1 VGDTIDQ
8 VAEYQSA
15 IAGPCFRSS
24 SLPTINELE
33 AKGDEMTLSVELL
46 GDLSRR
52 REEILAGGGADKLAQ
67 RRAKGLMTARDRLD
81 ALFEEATFQEFGA
94 HIQHSARHFG
104 MEGKVLPA
112 DGVVTGTGYVGGRL
126 VSAFSQDFT
135 VVGGSLG
142 KMHAKK
148 IVMLMHQAAK
158 LGSPIVAFKDSAG
171 ARIQE
176 GVDALS
182 GYGDV
187 FYMNV
192 FLSGVVPQI
201 AVVCGPC
208 AGGASYSPALMDFI
222 VMTRKNA
229 YMFITGPEVI
239 KAVTGKAVTMEEVGS
254 ADMHAAVSGNVH
266 FLAEDDAD
274 AIRIVHKLLSFL
286 PANNSEDPPHRPSED
301 ISLAEDED
309 ILALIPDDPQ
319 KPMDVHGIIEH
330 IVDPGE
336 FLEVHRSFAENI
348 IVGFGRVE
356 GIVVGIVANQPA
368 VRAGALDIDAAD
380 KGARFIRF
388 CNCFN
393 IPLVT
398 LVDVPGFMPGVEQE
412 RGGIIRHGAKLL
424 FSYASCTTPKV
435 TVILRKAYGGSYLA
449 MCSQE
454 MGADFVFAWPT
465 AEIAVMGAEGAVK
478 VLYNKELKAAAD
490 PKAKAAELAAAYRAE
505 FASPY
510 MAAGAGYIT
519 DVIDPS
525 ITRSTI
531 ALSLRKALSK
541 RELRPPKKHGNIPL

>member
-1 VGDTIDQ
+1 MIPFAD
-8 VAEYQSA
+8 
-15 IAGPCFRSS
+15 
-24 SLPTINELE
+24 
-33 AKGDEMTLSVELL
+33 LL
-46 GDLSRR
+46 ADMRRR
-52 REEILAGGGADKLAQ
+52 REEVLVGGGADKLAQ
-67 RRAKGLMTARDRLD
+67 RHEKGLMTARDRLD
-81 ALFEEATFQEFGA
+81 ALFLEGTFQEVGT

-104 MEGKVLPA
+104 METKVLPA
-112 DGVVTGTGYVGGRL
+112 DGVVVGTGYVGGR
-126 VSAFSQDFT
+126 VVAAFSQDFT

-148 IVMLMHQAAK
+148 IVALMQQAAK
-158 LGSPIVAFKDSAG
+158 LGLPVVAFKDSAG

-192 FLSGVVPQI
+192 LVSGVVPQI

-208 AGGASYSPALMDFI
+208 AGGAAYSPALMDFV

-239 KAVTGKAVTMEEVGS
+239 KAVTGRAVTMDEVGS

-274 AIRIVHKLLSFL
+274 AVRIVTKLLSFL
-286 PANNSEDPPHRPSED
+286 PSNNSEEPPHRPGPD
-301 ISLAEDED
+301 IVIAED
-309 ILALIPDDPQ
+309 LGLNALIPDDPQ
-319 KPMDVHGIIEH
+319 APMDVRGIIER

-336 FLEVHRSFAENI
+336 FLEVHRSFAENL

-356 GIVVGIVANQPA
+356 GVVVGLIANQPA
-368 VRAGALDIDAAD
+368 VRAGALDMDAAD

-393 IPLVT
+393 IPLLT

-424 FSYASCTTPKV
+424 FAYASCTTPKV

-510 MAAGAGYIT
+510 MAAGNGYIT
-519 DVIDPS
+519 DVINPA
-525 ITRSTI
+525 ITRSTV

-541 RELRPPKKHGNIPL
+541 REVRPPKKHGNIPL